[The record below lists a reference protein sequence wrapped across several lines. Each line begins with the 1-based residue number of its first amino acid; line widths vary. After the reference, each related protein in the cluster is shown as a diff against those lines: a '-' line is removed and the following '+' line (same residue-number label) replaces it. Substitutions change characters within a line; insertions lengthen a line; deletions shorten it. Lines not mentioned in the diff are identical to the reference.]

1 MSENNSLIGQT
12 LRQHYK
18 IVEQLGCGGGFGETY
33 IAEDI
38 DIPANP
44 KPQRVVKRLKPTIKH
59 QQVQRLFEQEG
70 QILNRLSRYDKIPTL
85 YAYFEHNQEFYLV
98 QELIIGHDLSTE
110 MSQPWSEAKVLN
122 FLSEILEV
130 LAFVHQDE
138 VIHRDIKPG
147 NIMRRDRDQKLMLID
162 FGAVKEV
169 SNIVVNSQGKSSS
182 TIAVGTPGYMPVEQA
197 QGRPQFASDIY
208 AVGITAI
215 QALTRVTPRNFIQD
229 ELGEIDLQKLA
240 PNISEKL
247 AHFLTKMVRVN
258 WKQRY
263 SDAAVALR
271 ALQGNIEPIYGILN
285 WILLKITIGLICQ
298 HKNCDFS
305 IFQSCLEFF
314 VGRLQQNSPSVN
326 YELYKTVSISLFKAQ
341 EKIAIEYRNQ
351 LGGSF
356 PTIVQYS
363 PFHSEQKRENL
374 GWVNRKISKLR
385 SELKTI
391 NQTKYVTSFPEDI
404 SCLLIP
410 LPPVDEIKNL
420 CQSFI
425 LVLLQGDEPDGYLEK
440 LQRDVGGLLNLVA
453 VNFMEEMR
461 HNQLVKEIFEYDFLE
476 IINQQLPGDKLTLED
491 LDKSLQKVR
500 LELTEFSIQ
509 QEKAKTMII
518 SPPIN
523 FDVTRPGNSQVEEER
538 RKEEE
543 GRRKKEEG
551 RRKKEEG
558 RRDKEK
564 SNHLTSEQQK
574 KTKEKE
580 LSLDTPSGQVAL
592 NSPFYVERSPIE
604 SECYETIMNPGA
616 LIRVKAPRQMGKTSL
631 MSRILNYAEQQGYC
645 KACLNFQSAD
655 EEFLT
660 NLDLFLKW
668 FCASITDELNLEE
681 KLYEYWQG
689 VLGSKNKC
697 TNYFQR
703 YLLSEISTPLV
714 LGLDEVDQV
723 FQHPEIATSFFALLR
738 TWHERGKNEAV
749 WQKLRLVIVHSKEVY
764 IPLNINQ
771 SPFNVGL
778 PIELRELNWEEVENL
793 VKLHHL
799 EWSSEQIK
807 ELMAMV
813 GGHPYLVRQALYQ
826 IARGRMTLEKLLQV
840 APTEESPYCDHLRR
854 HLNNLEENPE
864 LLTVI
869 KQIITINYPI
879 PIGTKEGFKL
889 RSMGL
894 VKFQG
899 NLVMPLCELYR
910 KYFSYRL

>member
-1 MSENNSLIGQT
+1 MSENNSLINQT

-18 IVEQLGCGGGFGETY
+18 IIEQLGCGGGFGETY

-38 DIPANP
+38 DIPENP
-44 KPQRVVKRLKPTIKH
+44 KPRCVVKRLKPTIKH
-59 QQVQRLFEQEG
+59 QQVQRLFQQEG
-70 QILNRLSRYDKIPTL
+70 QILNRLGKYNQIPTL
-85 YAYFEHNQEFYLV
+85 YAYFAHNQEFYLV
-98 QELIIGHDLSTE
+98 QELIRGHDLNEE
-110 MSQPWSEAKVLN
+110 MNQAWSEAKVKK

-130 LAFVHQDE
+130 LAFVHQNG

-147 NIMRRDRDQKLMLID
+147 NIMRRNRDEKLMLID

-169 SNIVVNSQGKSSS
+169 SNIVVNSLGQSSS

-215 QALTRVTPRNFIQD
+215 QALTGVTPRNFIQD
-229 ELGEIDLQKLA
+229 ELGEIDLEKLA
-240 PNISEKL
+240 PNISENM
-247 AHFLTKMVRVN
+247 ANFLTKMVRVN

-271 ALQGNIEPIYGILN
+271 VLQGNIEPISGMFN
-285 WILLKITIGLICQ
+285 WILLKATIGLVSHDIS
-298 HKNCDFS
+298 CDFN
-305 IFQSCLEFF
+305 IFQSSLESFIK
-314 VGRLQQNSPSVN
+314 RLRENNTSVN
-326 YELYKTVSISLFKAQ
+326 YELYRVTSKSLLRAQ

-351 LGGSF
+351 IGGSF
-356 PTIVQYS
+356 PTLIQYS
-363 PFHSEQKRENL
+363 PFHSQQQRETL
-374 GWVNRKISKLR
+374 GWVNQKLFELR
-385 SELKTI
+385 SELKNL
-391 NQTKYVTSFPEDI
+391 NQAESLTSFTEDI

-410 LPPVDEIKNL
+410 LPPADKIHNL
-420 CQSFI
+420 CQRFI
-425 LVLLQGDEPDGYLEK
+425 QVLLEGNEPDGYLEK
-440 LQRDVGGLLNLVA
+440 LQDNVDGLLNLVA
-453 VNFMEEMR
+453 INFLQEMQQ
-461 HNQLVKEIFEYDFLE
+461 NQLVKEVFESDFLG
-476 IINQQLPGDKLTLED
+476 IINQQLPSAKLTLED
-491 LDKSLQKVR
+491 LENSLRKVR
-500 LELTEFSIQ
+500 LELTEFSKQ
-509 QEKAKTMII
+509 QEQCKTIII

-523 FDVTRPGNSQVEEER
+523 CEVTQPGNSQINNQHL
-538 RKEEE
+538 
-543 GRRKKEEG
+543 
-551 RRKKEEG
+551 
-558 RRDKEK
+558 DFS
-564 SNHLTSEQQK
+564 SNNLVSQQYQNSNQQ
-574 KTKEKE
+574 E
-580 LSLDTPSGQVAL
+580 LLLDTPSGQVAL
-592 NSPFYVERSPIE
+592 NSPFYIERYPIE
-604 SECYETIMNPGA
+604 SECYETILNPGA

-631 MSRILNYAEQQGYC
+631 MSRILNYAQQQGYR

-660 NLDLFLKW
+660 NLDLFLQW
-668 FCASITDELNLEE
+668 FCASITNELSLEE
-681 KLYEYWQG
+681 KLSEYWQG

-703 YLLSEISTPLV
+703 YLLSEISTPV
-714 LGLDEVDQV
+714 ALGLDEVDQV

-778 PIELRELNWEEVENL
+778 PIELRELNSAEVENL

-813 GGHPYLVRQALYQ
+813 GGHPYLVRQALYY
-826 IARGRMTLEKLLQV
+826 IARKRITLEKLLQV
-840 APTEESPYCDHLRR
+840 APTEEGPYSDHLRR
-854 HLNNLEENPE
+854 HLNNLEENLE
-864 LLTVI
+864 LLIAI
-869 KQIITINYPI
+869 KQILAVDYPL

-899 NLVMPLCELYR
+899 NSVMPLCELYR
-910 KYFSYRL
+910 RYFSDRL

>member
-1 MSENNSLIGQT
+1 MSENNSLISQT

-38 DIPANP
+38 DIPENP
-44 KPQRVVKRLKPTIKH
+44 KPRCVVKRLKPTIKH
-59 QQVQRLFEQEG
+59 QQVQRLFQQEG
-70 QILNRLSRYDKIPTL
+70 QILNRLGKYNQIPTL

-98 QELIIGHDLSTE
+98 QELIIGHDLNEE
-110 MSQPWSEAKVLN
+110 MSQAWTEAKVKKL
-122 FLSEILEV
+122 LLEILEV
-130 LAFVHQDE
+130 LAFVHQNG

-147 NIMRRDRDQKLMLID
+147 NIMRRDYDEKLMLID

-169 SNIVVNSQGKSSS
+169 SNIVVNSQGQSSS

-197 QGRPQFASDIY
+197 QGRPRFASDIY

-215 QALTRVTPRNFIQD
+215 QALTGITPRNFIQD
-229 ELGEIDLQKLA
+229 EVGEIDLPKLA
-240 PNISEKL
+240 PNISKNL
-247 AHFLTKMVRVN
+247 ANFLTKMVRVN

-263 SDAAVALR
+263 SDAAVALQVLR
-271 ALQGNIEPIYGILN
+271 GNIEPISGMFN
-285 WILLKITIGLICQ
+285 WILLKGTIGLISQ
-298 HKNCDFS
+298 EISCDFN
-305 IFQSCLEFF
+305 IFQSSLESFIY
-314 VGRLQQNSPSVN
+314 RLQQNSTSVN
-326 YELYKTVSISLFKAQ
+326 YELYKVMSKSLLKAQ

-351 LGGSF
+351 IGGSF
-356 PTIVQYS
+356 PTLTQYS
-363 PFHSEQKRENL
+363 PFHSQEQREAL
-374 GWVNRKISKLR
+374 GWVNQKLSELR
-385 SELKTI
+385 SELKNL
-391 NQTKYVTSFPEDI
+391 NQAEYITSFTEDI

-410 LPPVDEIKNL
+410 LPPADEIPNL
-420 CQSFI
+420 CQRFI
-425 LVLLQGDEPDGYLEK
+425 QVLLQGNEPDGYLEK
-440 LQRDVGGLLNLVA
+440 IQENVGGLLNLVA
-453 VNFMEEMR
+453 VNFIQEMQQ
-461 HNQLVKEIFEYDFLE
+461 NQLVREIFESDFLG
-476 IINQQLPGDKLTLED
+476 IINQQLPAAKFSLED
-491 LDKSLQKVR
+491 LENSLRKIR
-500 LELTEFSIQ
+500 LELTELSNQ
-509 QEKAKTMII
+509 QEQSKTIII

-523 FDVTRPGNSQVEEER
+523 CDLTQPGNSQINNKHLDFSSINSIYEP
-538 RKEEE
+538 
-543 GRRKKEEG
+543 
-551 RRKKEEG
+551 
-558 RRDKEK
+558 EK
-564 SNHLTSEQQK
+564 ISNQQ
-574 KTKEKE
+574 E
-580 LSLDTPSGQVAL
+580 LLLDTPSGQVPL
-592 NSPFYVERSPIE
+592 YSPFYIERSPIE

-631 MSRILNYAEQQGYC
+631 MSRILNYSEQQGYR

-660 NLDLFLKW
+660 NLDLFLQW
-668 FCASITDELNLEE
+668 FCVSITNEFSLEE
-681 KLYEYWQG
+681 KLSEYWQG

-703 YLLSEISTPLV
+703 YLLSEISTPVV

-778 PIELRELNWEEVENL
+778 PIELRELNRVEVENL

-799 EWSSEQIK
+799 EWSSEEIK

-813 GGHPYLVRQALYQ
+813 GGHPYLVRQALYY
-826 IARGRMTLEKLLQV
+826 IARKRITLEKLLQV
-840 APTEESPYCDHLRR
+840 APTEEGPYSDHLRR
-854 HLNNLEENPE
+854 HLNNLEENPG
-864 LLTVI
+864 LLTAI
-869 KQIITINYPI
+869 KQIIAVDYPV

-899 NLVMPLCELYR
+899 NSVMPLCELYR
-910 KYFSYRL
+910 RYFSDRL

>member
-38 DIPANP
+38 DIPENP

-98 QELIIGHDLSTE
+98 QELIIGHDLTTE
-110 MSQPWSEAKVLN
+110 MSQPWSEAKVLI

-130 LAFVHQDE
+130 LAFVHQNG

-215 QALTRVTPRNFIQD
+215 QALTGVTSRNFIQD

-247 AHFLTKMVRVN
+247 ANFLTKMVRVN
-258 WKQRY
+258 WRQRY

-271 ALQGNIEPIYGILN
+271 GLQGNIEPISGILN

-305 IFQSCLEFF
+305 IFQNSLELF
-314 VGRLQQNSPSVN
+314 VDRLQQNSASVN
-326 YELYKTVSISLFKAQ
+326 YELYKTVNMSLLKAQ

-351 LGGSF
+351 IGGSF
-356 PTIVQYS
+356 PTVLQYS

-385 SELKTI
+385 SELKKSDR
-391 NQTKYVTSFPEDI
+391 TKYVTSFPEDI

-410 LPPVDEIKNL
+410 LPAVDEIKNL

-453 VNFMEEMR
+453 INFMQEMR
-461 HNQLVKEIFEYDFLE
+461 ENQIVKEIFESDFLE
-476 IINQQLPGDKLTLED
+476 IINQQLPGEKLTLED
-491 LDKSLQKVR
+491 LEKSLQKVR
-500 LELTEFSIQ
+500 LELTELRIQ
-509 QEKAKTMII
+509 QEKAKTAII
-518 SPPIN
+518 SQPIN
-523 FDVTRPGNSQVEEER
+523 FDMTRPGNSQVEEGR

-543 GRRKKEEG
+543 EGRKKWVG
-551 RRKKEEG
+551 TQIPINFQHN
-558 RRDKEK
+558 EK
-564 SNHLTSEQQK
+564 GL
-574 KTKEKE
+574 
-580 LSLDTPSGQVAL
+580 LLDTPSGQVPL
-592 NSPFYVERSPIE
+592 NSIFYIERSPIE

-681 KLYEYWQG
+681 KLSEYWQG

-826 IARGRMTLEKLLQV
+826 IARGRITLEKLLQV
-840 APTEESPYCDHLRR
+840 APTEEGPYCDHLRR

-864 LLTVI
+864 LLTAI
-869 KQIITINYPI
+869 KQIITIDYPI

-894 VKFQG
+894 VKFKG

-910 KYFSYRL
+910 RYFSYRL